1 MDFNL
6 TEEQQMWQSVVHDF
20 CAREV
25 KPKAGEFDEQAVL
38 HQEAFEKMAPMGLL
52 GLVIPERYGGAG
64 VDAISMAIAIEQ
76 FGWADGGTALS
87 VAAHNGLGC
96 APIVMFGDD
105 DQKKRWLPS
114 LSTGDGG
121 LGALAL
127 TEPDAGSDL
136 VGGITTRA
144 HLDGDT
150 WIINGSKAWITNA
163 SAASLVITLCRT
175 DLNGGSHSLSLIV
188 VPTDADGL
196 HIHPPEK
203 KMGVRASP
211 THALTFEEVR
221 VPADYIL
228 GKVGEGLRQTLQTLD
243 GGRVSIAA
251 LSVGLAQAAFEE
263 AVRYAK
269 ERQSFGKK
277 LADHQAIQWMIA
289 DAAVQIEAAR
299 MLVYRAAWMKDRGE
313 FFNRE
318 AAIAKLFATEMA
330 EQVSRNAIQILGS
343 YGYSREYPVERIYRD
358 ARLMTIGEGTSEVQR
373 MVIAKR
379 VLGEE

>member
-114 LSTGDGG
+114 LATGDGG

-144 HLDGDT
+144 HMDGDT

-175 DLNGGSHSLSLIV
+175 DPNGGSHSLSLIV

-211 THALTFEEVR
+211 THALTYEEVR

>member
-114 LSTGDGG
+114 LATGDGG

-144 HLDGDT
+144 HMDGDT

-175 DLNGGSHSLSLIV
+175 DPNGGSHSLSLIV

-211 THALTFEEVR
+211 THALTYEEVR

-318 AAIAKLFATEMA
+318 AAIAKLFSTEMA

>member
-6 TEEQQMWQSVVHDF
+6 SEEQRMWKAAVHDF
-20 CAREV
+20 CAREI
-25 KPKAGEFDEQAVL
+25 KPKAGEFDEQATF
-38 HQEAFEKMAPMGLL
+38 HQAAFEKMGPMGLL
-52 GLVIPERYGGAG
+52 GMVIPETYGGAQ
-64 VDAISMAIAIEQ
+64 VDAMSVAIAIEEL
-76 FGWADGGTALS
+76 GWADGGTALS

-96 APIVMFGDD
+96 APIAMFGSE
-105 DQKKRWLPS
+105 DQKQRWLPG
-114 LSTGDGG
+114 LATGETG

-144 HLDGDT
+144 SLEGNE
-150 WIINGSKAWITNA
+150 WVINGSKAWITNA
-163 SAASLVITLCRT
+163 SQASLIITLCRT
-175 DLNGGSHSLSLIV
+175 DPGGGSRSLSLIV
-188 VPTDADGL
+188 VPTKTDGL
-196 HIHPPEK
+196 HIHPAEK

-211 THALTFEEVR
+211 THALTYDNVR
-221 VPADYIL
+221 VPKDYLL
-228 GKVGEGLRQTLQTLD
+228 GEPGEGLYQTLQTLD
-243 GGRVSIAA
+243 GGRISIGA

-269 ERQSFGKK
+269 DRQSFGRA

-289 DAAVQIEAAR
+289 DAAVQIDAAR
-299 MLVYRAAWMKDRGE
+299 LLIYRSAWLKQRGE
-313 FFNRE
+313 FYNRE
-318 AAIAKLFATEMA
+318 AAIAKLYATEMA
-330 EQVSRNAIQILGS
+330 EKVARDAIQILGS
-343 YGYSREYPVERIYRD
+343 YGYSSEYPVERIYRD